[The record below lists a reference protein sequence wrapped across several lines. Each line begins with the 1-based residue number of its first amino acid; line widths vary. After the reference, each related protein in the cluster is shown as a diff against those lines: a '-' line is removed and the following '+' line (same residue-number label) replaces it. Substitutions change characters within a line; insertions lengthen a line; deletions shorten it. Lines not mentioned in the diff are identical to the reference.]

1 MAEREGFE
9 PSIGLSLYTLSRG
22 ALSAAQPSLRVCYKR
37 CLTPVLHLCRSART
51 RSCFTYELML
61 FARPTSC
68 GEQGDLNHP
77 PVHGCTA
84 SASSVETA
92 FSRSVQAISTD
103 AYCISINLAEGVGF
117 EPTVGF
123 PTPVFKTG
131 TFGQLCHP
139 SKCAQSDAIQM
150 RSIKRGV
157 I

>member
-1 MAEREGFE
+1 MVAEREGFE

-22 ALSAAQPSLRVCYKR
+22 ALSAAQPSLQFQIK
-37 CLTPVLHLCRSART
+37 
-51 RSCFTYELML
+51 
-61 FARPTSC
+61 
-68 GEQGDLNHP
+68 
-77 PVHGCTA
+77 
-84 SASSVETA
+84 SASGSCPRPMSFHPWTGLIEPALPYMDVRVQFSFGVQFSVSEP
-92 FSRSVQAISTD
+92 AISMD
-103 AYCISINLAEGVGF
+103 AYCVSINLAEGVGF

-150 RSIKRGV
+150 RSNAIKRGV